1 MKYLKVWGCL
11 AKVNIPINKKRKIGP
26 KTIACVFVG
35 YYLHCTTYIFL
46 VVNSKV
52 SKISNNTIMES
63 RDVTFFE
70 NVFLL
75 KNKFFKSVCDTSCSN
90 LPSCSHANK
99 DIVFESRRSKR
110 SKKAKD
116 FGSEFFSFLFE
127 EDLKT
132 FNEAMRSIDASFWK
146 KLLMIY
152 EFS

>member
-70 NVFLL
+70 NVFRL
-75 KNKFFKSVCDTSCSN
+75 KNKLSKSVCDTSCSSYHVVVMLIRTLFLN
-90 LPSCSHANK
+90 LEGVK
-99 DIVFESRRSKR
+99 DL
-110 SKKAKD
+110 KKLRILVLN
-116 FGSEFFSFLFE
+116 FFLFY
-127 EDLKT
+127 LKKILKLS
-132 FNEAMRSIDASFWK
+132 MRP
-146 KLLMIY
+146 
-152 EFS
+152 